1 MKGIG
6 ISKVHEKKPEL
17 ALFCRRRAIT
27 SFESSRIRKSFSFRG
42 AASVF
47 SVPSC
52 PGQIGRLLHS
62 RVWGGAA
69 KVRSCGHRVRAIGG
83 AAMRTTSF
91 NPGAVGWSS
100 LRAGFTGLMFC
111 LTASAFS
118 APVLAQSGQGAGRD
132 ACKADAGRLCS
143 SVQRGEGRVQK
154 CLADNKSQLSEQ
166 CRRAVDRAGDRHRRG
181 DSKN

>member
-1 MKGIG
+1 
-6 ISKVHEKKPEL
+6 
-17 ALFCRRRAIT
+17 
-27 SFESSRIRKSFSFRG
+27 
-42 AASVF
+42 
-47 SVPSC
+47 
-52 PGQIGRLLHS
+52 
-62 RVWGGAA
+62 
-69 KVRSCGHRVRAIGG
+69 
-83 AAMRTTSF
+83 MRTTSF

-111 LTASAFS
+111 VTAAAFS
-118 APVLAQSGQGAGRD
+118 APVLAQSAQGAVRD
-132 ACKADAGRLCS
+132 ACKADAERLCI